1 MRLVL
6 ALLVVLVVSAA
17 CSGKPKD
24 ITGRV
29 MSIDKGKLCIT
40 RDRGA
45 TLTCTDVPDPRNIQ
59 GVDVGECVVMS
70 PDLRKPGS
78 RVKVLSDD
86 DCLAIDAA
94 P

>member
-6 ALLVVLVVSAA
+6 AVLVVLVVSAA
-17 CSGKPKD
+17 CSDKPKD

-45 TLTCTDVPDPRNIQ
+45 TITCTEVPDQRNIE
-59 GVDVGECVVMS
+59 GVDVGECVLMS
-70 PDLRKPGS
+70 PDLRKPDS
-78 RVKVLSDD
+78 RVQVLPDD